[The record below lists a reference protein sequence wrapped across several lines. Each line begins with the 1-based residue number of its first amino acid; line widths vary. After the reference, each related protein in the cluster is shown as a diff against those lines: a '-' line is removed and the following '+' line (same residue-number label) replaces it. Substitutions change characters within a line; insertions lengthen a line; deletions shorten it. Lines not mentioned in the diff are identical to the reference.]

1 MAEGYDWSRFTV
13 RINVNARPEALY
25 QAWVTRA
32 GIENWFLRL
41 SEYSRNNVVL
51 EADEPVQQG
60 DRYKWLWFGY
70 PDSVVEY
77 GEILQANGRDVFEF
91 TFGGTAESPMHVSV
105 AFRTEEGETLVELT
119 QYNIAVDDRSK
130 SSFHVGCMQGWT
142 FYLANLK
149 SLMEGGIDLRNKND
163 KLQRMMNS

>member
-1 MAEGYDWSRFTV
+1 MADYDWTRFTL
-13 RINVNARPEALY
+13 RINVSASPEALY
-25 QAWVTRA
+25 KAWATRR
-32 GIENWFLRL
+32 GIESWFLRL
-41 SEYSRNNVVL
+41 SEYSRSNVLL

-60 DRYKWLWFGY
+60 DGYKWQWFGY

-77 GEILQANGRDVFEF
+77 GKVLQANGKDFFEF
-91 TFGGTAESPMHVSV
+91 TFGGPAGSPMHVSV
-105 AFRTEEGETLVELT
+105 AFRTEEGETIVELT

-130 SSFHVGCMQGWT
+130 SNFHVGCMQGWT

-149 SLMEGGIDLRNKND
+149 SLMEAGIDLRNKNE